1 MKIAV
6 RFLFLTLIF
15 GLLLSACYKPSTNPN
30 TGPGGAQLSGQ
41 DAINTAA
48 AQTIQAMK
56 ALTPNSPG
64 DGGQTVPPPPPQAT
78 TQVPPPPPPPQ
89 ATTQVPPP
97 PPPPVPTT
105 AVPPTPIPCDW
116 ANFVTDITIPD
127 GTSVNPGQTVTK
139 TWRLKNAGTCTW
151 NSGYS
156 LVFDSGEAMGAPAS
170 STLTSGTVAPGQ
182 TVDVSVNITAPAATG
197 TKRAYFKLR
206 NGSGVLFGIGN
217 TANKPFWVEVNV
229 VAVVPPA
236 GPVIAYDFA
245 TNYCLAEWI
254 GGDSGGGT
262 ILACPGGEGDAT
274 GFVILRSNPKLQ
286 NGTTY
291 SGKGIESHP
300 KWVDNGVISGK
311 WPLLKMKT
319 AYTFR
324 AIIGCLN
331 AGPACN
337 VKFQVN
343 YTSEADPST
352 IHPLGSWDMSYG
364 VPPQS
369 IEISMAPYNEQKI
382 RIIFAILA
390 NGPSTQD
397 WAVWVNPRL
406 DKQE

>member
-6 RFLFLTLIF
+6 RFLILTVIF

-30 TGPGGAQLSGQ
+30 TGPGGATLSGQ

-56 ALTPNSPG
+56 ALTPISPG
-64 DGGQTVPPPPPQAT
+64 GGGQTVPPPPPQAT

-97 PPPPVPTT
+97 PPPVATT

-116 ANFVTDITIPD
+116 ANFVTDVTIPD

-156 LVFDSGEAMGAPAS
+156 LVFDSGDAMGAPAS

-229 VAVVPPA
+229 VAVVTTVPA
-236 GPVIAYDFA
+236 GPVMKYDFA
-245 TNYCLAEWI
+245 ENYCDAKWI

-262 ILACPGGEGDAT
+262 ILTCPGGTGDAT
-274 GFVILRSNPKLQ
+274 GFVVRKDNPKLQ

-291 SGKGIESHP
+291 TGKAIETHP

-311 WPLLKMKT
+311 YIKLKIKPNYHFKAT
-319 AYTFR
+319 
-324 AIIGCLN
+324 IGCLDGG
-331 AGPACN
+331 AACN
-337 VKFQVN
+337 VIFQLN
-343 YTSEADPST
+343 YEDEGGTL
-352 IHPLGSWDMSYG
+352 HPLGSWNMSAG
-364 VPPQS
+364 AAPQN
-369 IEISMAPYNEQKI
+369 IDVNLTPLAETYVY
-382 RIIFAILA
+382 FALAVMA

-397 WAVWVNPRL
+397 WAMWVNPRME
-406 DKQE
+406 KVE